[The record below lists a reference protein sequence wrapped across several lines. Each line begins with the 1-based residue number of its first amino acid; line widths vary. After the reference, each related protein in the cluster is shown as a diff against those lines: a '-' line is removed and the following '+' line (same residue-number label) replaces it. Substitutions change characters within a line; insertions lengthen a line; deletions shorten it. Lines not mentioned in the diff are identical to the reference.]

1 MTRYRIALLFSVF
14 ALFFM
19 LPNISSAQ
27 DNEAQSGRYRIL
39 LEDAEGD
46 EDAEA
51 APDEDAEVDE
61 DADAAADAAASIS
74 DNDFSEPTE
83 RIGDDPTQIGE
94 GGGGARESAVKG
106 HGLQASMSFNGVPGA
121 IIDHWFASHGNMWDG
136 VASMGFS
143 LDYFLRFT
151 APCELRIS
159 LSWVNGRTGD
169 AYWLEKD
176 YADKPALADYVHN
189 DLSMVNLEV
198 AAYHV
203 IDMADWAAFY
213 YGGGI
218 WGGVVVGDAKSYA
231 IRSSC
236 ATTAD
241 DWKSCAH
248 EPGSVP
254 VTGIPPVFGF
264 VSVSLGFKFTF
275 LDIMT
280 ARAEA
285 GFKGY
290 FYGQIGLGVEF

>member
-19 LPNISSAQ
+19 LPNFSAAQ
-27 DNEAQSGRYRIL
+27 DNEAQSVNYRIL
-39 LEDAEGD
+39 LEDADGEG
-46 EDAEA
+46 DAEA
-51 APDEDAEVDE
+51 APDADQDGEEGAE
-61 DADAAADAAASIS
+61 AAPDDVASIS
-74 DNDFSEPTE
+74 DDEFFEPAE
-83 RIGDDPTQIGE
+83 RMGDDPTQIGD
-94 GGGGARESAVKG
+94 GTRESAVKG

-121 IIDHWFASHGNMWDG
+121 IIDHWFASHGNTWDG

-143 LDYFLRFT
+143 LDYFLRFA

-169 AYWLEKD
+169 AYWLQKD
-176 YADKPALADYVHN
+176 YADTPALADYVHN

-203 IDMADWAAFY
+203 IDMAEWAAFY

-218 WGGVVVGDAKSYA
+218 WGGVIVGDAKSYA

-236 ATTAD
+236 ATAAD
-241 DWKSCAH
+241 DWKSCTH

-254 VTGIPPVFGF
+254 VTGVPPVFGF
-264 VSVSLGFKFTF
+264 VSVTLGFKFTF
-275 LDIMT
+275 LEIMT

-290 FYGQIGLGVEF
+290 FYGQVGLGVEF